1 MISGN
6 CSSNFCLFH
15 NACARILALQRI
27 AGTDRGG
34 DMLLVYATFRSS
46 SQTF

>member
-6 CSSNFCLFH
+6 CSRNFCLFH

-27 AGTDRGG
+27 AGTDRG
-34 DMLLVYATFRSS
+34 DILLVYATFRSG